1 MWYPQALPS
10 FILPGIP
17 AILQEMSPTCLRIF
31 FKRHRSSDE
40 AVFPNVWSKD
50 HFHQMLTP
58 FQIYQIGISMEWD
71 PWIYSFN
78 KHQRLFWR
86 QWILRCTALTALTS
100 PKEKVTQPLFLPR
113 HLAEGSCWNGHLG
126 SGRDMVTLGLQC
138 KGHPACLGGRPLAG
152 CCRAVRVPRTCGLE
166 KCPEAINKHWKG
178 WECTLNN
185 EPCLLSMRTLA
196 SLG

>member
-1 MWYPQALPS
+1 MRPC
-10 FILPGIP
+10 F
-17 AILQEMSPTCLRIF
+17 PTCGPRIISIRCWPRF
-31 FKRHRSSDE
+31 RSIKSE
-40 AVFPNVWSKD
+40 FQWSGI
-50 HFHQMLTP
+50 HESTVLTS
-58 FQIYQIGISMEWD
+58 IRG
-71 PWIYSFN
+71 YSEG
-78 KHQRLFWR
+78 